1 MARHIMTLFN
11 LDPVASD
18 EEIREAAAQYVRRI
32 SGFDKPSAANEAALA
47 RAVDEVA
54 ASTRT
59 LIDSLVTKAPPRKR
73 AAELPDYAMEDV
85 ASFGSGE

>member
-1 MARHIMTLFN
+1 MSRHIMTLFN
-11 LDPVASD
+11 LDPAASD
-18 EEIREAAAQYVRRI
+18 EEIREAAAHYVRKI
-32 SGFDKPSAANEAALA
+32 SGFDKPSAANEAAFA

-59 LIDSLVTKAPPRKR
+59 LIVSLVTTAPPRKR
-73 AAELPDYAMEDV
+73 AAELPSYAMEDV

>member
-1 MARHIMTLFN
+1 MSRHIPTLFN
-11 LDPVASD
+11 LDPAASD
-18 EEIREAAAQYVRRI
+18 DEIHEAAAYYVRAV
-32 SGFDKPSAANEAALA
+32 SGIDKPSVANEAAFA

-59 LIDSLVTKAPPRKR
+59 LIDSLVTTAPPRKR
-73 AAELPDYAMEDV
+73 AAELPTYAMEDV